1 MKNNF
6 ISISR
11 SSREFNNVINKYYK
25 KFGKH
30 LQIDTMQYDN
40 QSGKY
45 YMYNEQTDYS
55 LTTKRL
61 T

>member
-1 MKNNF
+1 MENNL
-6 ISISR
+6 INIPR
-11 SSREFNNVINKYYK
+11 SSREFDNVIDKYYK
-25 KFGKH
+25 KFGRH
-30 LQIDTMQYDN
+30 LQIDTMIYDS